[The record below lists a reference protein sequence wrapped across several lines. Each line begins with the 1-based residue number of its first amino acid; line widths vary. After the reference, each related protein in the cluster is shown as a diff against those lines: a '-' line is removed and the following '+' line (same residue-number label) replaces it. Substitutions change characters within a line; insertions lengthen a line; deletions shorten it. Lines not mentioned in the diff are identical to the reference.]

1 MAEKKMTRAE
11 ALNAAI
17 YLVSLAADET
27 INTDNAANW
36 NEVAGVLEKMLASIN
51 KQAARPRSKS
61 SARLQNEPM
70 AKEFIAKLREHG
82 QPVNT
87 KWMCENIRYC
97 IHSQKAVAIAKI
109 AIEWGEVEKVTIKG
123 RTYYVPA
130 NWTE

>member
-11 ALNAAI
+11 ALTNV
-17 YLVSLAADET
+17 LRFLNEDEVYGK
-27 INTDNAANW
+27 DNW
-36 NEVAGVLEKMLASIN
+36 VEEIEVLEKMLASIN

-130 NWTE
+130 GWVE

>member
-1 MAEKKMTRAE
+1 MAEKKKMTRAE
-11 ALNAAI
+11 ALEFAIKFITDECDAAGVWED
-17 YLVSLAADET
+17 YDHEAVE
-27 INTDNAANW
+27 
-36 NEVAGVLEKMLASIN
+36 VLEKMLASIN

-130 NWTE
+130 GWIE

>member
-1 MAEKKMTRAE
+1 MAEKKMTRKQALEFTIE
-11 ALNAAI
+11 AVDTMLEWE
-17 YLVSLAADET
+17 DE
-27 INTDNAANW
+27 DMMKNW
-36 NEVAGVLEKMLASIN
+36 QEARKVFIKMIASID

-70 AKEFIAKLREHG
+70 AKDFIAKLREHG

-130 NWTE
+130 GWIE

>member
-11 ALNAAI
+11 ALTNV
-17 YLVSLAADET
+17 LRFLNEDEVYGK
-27 INTDNAANW
+27 DNW
-36 NEVAGVLEKMLASIN
+36 VEEIKVLEKMLASIN

-109 AIEWGEVEKVTIKG
+109 AIEWGEVEKITIKG

-130 NWTE
+130 GWVE

>member
-1 MAEKKMTRAE
+1 MTEKKMTRAE
-11 ALNAAI
+11 ALTNV
-17 YLVSLAADET
+17 LCFLNEDEVYGK
-27 INTDNAANW
+27 DNW
-36 NEVAGVLEKMLASIN
+36 VEEIEVLEKMLASIN

-70 AKEFIAKLREHG
+70 AKEFITKLREHG

-130 NWTE
+130 GWVE

>member
-11 ALNAAI
+11 ALTNV
-17 YLVSLAADET
+17 LRFLNEDEVYGK
-27 INTDNAANW
+27 DNW
-36 NEVAGVLEKMLASIN
+36 IEEIEVLEKMLASIN

-130 NWTE
+130 GWIE

>member
-1 MAEKKMTRAE
+1 MAEKKMTRKE
-11 ALNAAI
+11 ALEFAI
-17 YLVSLAADET
+17 
-27 INTDNAANW
+27 DNIIANCGDDL
-36 NEVAGVLEKMLASIN
+36 EKCGGDIAIEVLEKMLTSIN

-130 NWTE
+130 GWIE

>member
-11 ALNAAI
+11 ALTNV
-17 YLVSLAADET
+17 LHFLNEDEVYGK
-27 INTDNAANW
+27 DNW
-36 NEVAGVLEKMLASIN
+36 VEEIEVLEKMLASIN

-130 NWTE
+130 GWIE

>member
-11 ALNAAI
+11 ALTNVITHLHELEEYAGDNW
-17 YLVSLAADET
+17 SDE
-27 INTDNAANW
+27 IA
-36 NEVAGVLEKMLASIN
+36 VLEKMLTSIN

-130 NWTE
+130 GWIE

>member
-11 ALNAAI
+11 ALTNV
-17 YLVSLAADET
+17 LRFLNEDEVYGK
-27 INTDNAANW
+27 DNW
-36 NEVAGVLEKMLASIN
+36 VEEIEVLEKMLTSIN

-130 NWTE
+130 GWVE

>member
-11 ALNAAI
+11 ALTNV
-17 YLVSLAADET
+17 LRFLNEDEVYGK
-27 INTDNAANW
+27 DNW
-36 NEVAGVLEKMLASIN
+36 VEEIEVLEKMLASIN

-130 NWTE
+130 GWIE

>member
-1 MAEKKMTRAE
+1 MTRAE
-11 ALNAAI
+11 ALELMLELTREGFEA
-17 YLVSLAADET
+17 E
-27 INTDNAANW
+27 
-36 NEVAGVLEKMLASIN
+36 EVQKAREVLEKMLASIN

-130 NWTE
+130 GWVE